1 MTNQRR
7 PSTLIRVL
15 RMLGPW
21 RRWIIVNN
29 VLVVLASTLSV
40 VSLIAAFPLLQIVFN
55 SGQGVEG
62 HPDLSAPAGVEL
74 EIINVGSIDDASDA
88 GPFQRLQ
95 DRVSVKRKE
104 LLQRLEFLAAE
115 RPIDLVYGVCLALAV
130 AALLRLFLQ
139 IASSLCIAH
148 VEVNFLRDLTRR
160 LYSHCLYHDFVF
172 LTWFP
177 PGKLLARLSVDIQRL
192 QTIVQLVYGTR
203 IRQPVTIVML
213 TVLLF
218 IIDFRL
224 AMVVFLSLPLLLLP
238 GLMIA
243 RRVRLASS
251 KEIGLDASLLELLE
265 EQLSGLSL
273 IKIFGAEPRERER
286 FDAESERIFER
297 RRSRTILTA
306 VSDPIQQAAT
316 VLLLAGMILLGVE
329 LVVRRGMMSGETF
342 LFFLITLS
350 SLYRPFK
357 KLLTLNVALQRP
369 LMAARAIFKTMDVQ
383 PRMVEKSDARG
394 FPERWH
400 TLHFDNVWFRY
411 GKKDHWPWVLRDIDL
426 IVPRGQLVAMLG
438 HNGSGK
444 TTAAMLL
451 ARLYDP
457 VRGSV
462 RIDDVDFR
470 SIRQSEIRRH
480 IGLVH
485 QGSIIFNLSVAENIA
500 FGLEPDE
507 IDMSR
512 VQVVAR
518 RVGAD
523 RWIEKLPK
531 GFDTILGRRGEVLS
545 GGQQQLIALCRVL
558 YFDFPIIVYDEPY
571 QSLDPHAMEQV
582 ANLISELRRD
592 KTILVITHNLPLAEM
607 ADRRI
612 VLSDGRLIADSDDI
626 AIDQLALM
634 DHLKQVE
641 VGSTA

>member
-1 MTNQRR
+1 M
-7 PSTLIRVL
+7 
-15 RMLGPW
+15 
-21 RRWIIVNN
+21 
-29 VLVVLASTLSV
+29 
-40 VSLIAAFPLLQIVFN
+40 
-55 SGQGVEG
+55 
-62 HPDLSAPAGVEL
+62 
-74 EIINVGSIDDASDA
+74 
-88 GPFQRLQ
+88 
-95 DRVSVKRKE
+95 
-104 LLQRLEFLAAE
+104 
-115 RPIDLVYGVCLALAV
+115 
-130 AALLRLFLQ
+130 
-139 IASSLCIAH
+139 
-148 VEVNFLRDLTRR
+148 
-160 LYSHCLYHDFVF
+160 
-172 LTWFP
+172 
-177 PGKLLARLSVDIQRL
+177 
-192 QTIVQLVYGTR
+192 
-203 IRQPVTIVML
+203 
-213 TVLLF
+213 
-218 IIDFRL
+218 
-224 AMVVFLSLPLLLLP
+224 
-238 GLMIA
+238 
-243 RRVRLASS
+243 
-251 KEIGLDASLLELLE
+251 
-265 EQLSGLSL
+265 
-273 IKIFGAEPRERER
+273 
-286 FDAESERIFER
+286 
-297 RRSRTILTA
+297 
-306 VSDPIQQAAT
+306 
-316 VLLLAGMILLGVE
+316 
-329 LVVRRGMMSGETF
+329 RRGMMSGETF

-411 GKKDHWPWVLRDIDL
+411 GEKDHWPWVLRDIDL